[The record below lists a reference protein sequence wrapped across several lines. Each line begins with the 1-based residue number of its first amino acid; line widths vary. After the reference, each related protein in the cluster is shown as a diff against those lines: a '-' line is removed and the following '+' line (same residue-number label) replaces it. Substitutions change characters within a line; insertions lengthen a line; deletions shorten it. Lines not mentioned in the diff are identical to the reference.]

1 MTQDEQQAGGLQD
14 DEPQHGAADPWAQGH
29 SSTDRKGKRGCPVP
43 CPFGVLTVGRVPQ
56 QATSFLSYG
65 CRLYGTDGLQL
76 YTVRYSARVY
86 SLRYNVRT

>member
-1 MTQDEQQAGGLQD
+1 MTHDEQQAGGLQD

-56 QATSFLSYG
+56 QATSRMVILI
-65 CRLYGTDGLQL
+65 LWVPL
-76 YTVRYSARVY
+76 VRYSARVY
-86 SLRYNVRT
+86 SLRYACGCASIP